1 MTAER
6 KFISENMRRVLL
18 REYIQREIE
27 RAGFGGL
34 NIQRTPLGT
43 RVVIYTEKPGM
54 VIGRGG
60 ETIKHLTDIVGK
72 KFAFDNPLIE
82 VAEIKNPNLNPHI
95 VAQRLAEALERGW
108 NFRRAGHSTVQRIMG
123 AGAKGCQVIISGKLT
138 GERHKTAKFTLGHIK
153 YCGEPAKTCMEEG
166 YAVALTK
173 PGIMGVKIKIMTQDA
188 KLPDE
193 ILIHPPTEEIPEQ
206 LPSAPPVTIPVAAT
220 AVAQKPEME
229 KEAKFKK
236 ETIQRIKKKIKGGE
250 LPEAVI
256 EEIRGEEKKDE
267 NEGNKRDAI

>member
-18 REYIQREIE
+18 KEYIQREIE

-60 ETIKHLTDIVGK
+60 ATIKHLTDVVGK

-82 VAEIKNPNLNPHI
+82 VAEIKNSNLNPHI

-108 NFRRAGHSTVQRIMG
+108 NFRRAGHSTVQRIMS

-173 PGIMGVKIKIMTQDA
+173 PGIIGVKIKIMAQDA

-193 ILIHPPTEEIPEQ
+193 ITIHPPMKEIPQ
-206 LPSAPPVTIPVAAT
+206 PSPLTPPVTIPAAAT
-220 AVAQKPEME
+220 AVAQKPEPE
-229 KEAKFKK
+229 KEVKLKK
-236 ETIQRIKKKIKGGE
+236 ETLQKLKKKIKGE
-250 LPEAVI
+250 EVPEAVI
-256 EEIRGEEKKDE
+256 EEIGGEEKIDE
-267 NEGNKRDAI
+267 NEGNQGDAL